1 VDCNQ
6 LSESLRARQQLLA
19 FFSAGVEA
27 VVGDTAVAQYFGRAA
42 PKSEYYA
49 ISIGKAA
56 SAMLRGALQ
65 SLSGRVVKSLLITKH
80 GHVDATLRG
89 CGKSVEIVESS
100 HPVPDT
106 DSLRAGRRLLSFIA
120 QAPHDAHL
128 LFLISG
134 GTSSLV
140 EVLPEEMSL
149 ADLRALN
156 ETLLAGGMDIGDMN
170 RVRKAVSRIKGGRL
184 AGHLGGR
191 RATCLLVSDVP
202 GDRVEDIGSGLLCRE
217 RAPITCVLA
226 DTLAEFVQASSADTV
241 DTAVWGQIDTHIV
254 ASLDHAKRAVA
265 RAAIAAGHTVTV
277 ADHFVQGDAATAG
290 RDLAESL
297 KSASPGVY
305 VWGGETTLVLPED
318 PGRGGRN
325 QHLAL
330 AAAAA
335 LDGVAG
341 CYLLCAGTDGSDG
354 PTQDAG
360 GIVDGGTLSRGRKS
374 GFDWQSTLAR
384 ADSGEFLQASCDLL
398 TTGPTGTNV
407 MDLMIGLKLAG

>member
-1 VDCNQ
+1 VDCNR

-19 FFSAGVEA
+19 FFGAGVEA
-27 VVGDTAVAQYFGRAA
+27 VVGDTAVAQYFGRAE

-80 GHVDATLRG
+80 GHVDATFRG
-89 CGKSVEIVESS
+89 CGESVEIVESS
-100 HPVPDT
+100 HPVPDM
-106 DSLRAGRRLLSFIA
+106 DSLRAGHRLLSFIA

-184 AGHLGGR
+184 AGYIGGR

-217 RAPITCVLA
+217 RAPITCVLDDKLA
-226 DTLAEFVQASSADTV
+226 DFVQASSADTV
-241 DTAVWGQIDTHIV
+241 DAAVWRQIDTHIV

-265 RAAIAAGHTVTV
+265 QAAIAAGHTVTV
-277 ADHFVQGDAATAG
+277 ADHFVQGDATAAG

-305 VWGGETTLVLPED
+305 VWGGETTLVLPEN

-374 GFDWQSTLAR
+374 GCDWHSALAR